1 MESRSFIYAPG
12 WVKVVA
18 LGVLAF
24 TLASAIGVSLYFLG
38 KENRQ
43 DWILVAMSLGQVAAS
58 GIVIAL
64 VVFFSE
70 KDVNIISLQK
80 RSERLFLETFPRACL
95 LIDFPEGEFKLWES
109 KRIKGNDIVQ
119 ALRNSKTTIQ
129 VKHMPG
135 QIDAYYHICRES
147 GDSMIMRLQVNV
159 GEVVVSYYIPAVC
172 ENEMHEISKKLE
184 WAFSRYYEVG
194 GYVGGWYFSRE
205 DFDGLTYASIHLT
218 KDFGPDFL
226 ENERKKLFMSNDVA
240 ATTRGIMKDCVK
252 NSISM
257 SY

>member
-1 MESRSFIYAPG
+1 MESRNFIYAPG

-18 LGVLAF
+18 LSVLVF

-38 KENRQ
+38 KEEKQ

-58 GIVIAL
+58 GIVIAI

-70 KDVNIISLQK
+70 KDVNVINLQ
-80 RSERLFLETFPRACL
+80 RRAERLFLETFPRACL
-95 LIDFPEGEFKLWES
+95 LIDFPEGEFKDWGN
-109 KRIKGNDIVQ
+109 KKMRANDIAQ
-119 ALRNSKTTIQ
+119 ALKNSKTSIK
-129 VKHMPG
+129 VNHIPG
-135 QIDAYYHICRES
+135 QIDAYYYISRES
-147 GDSMIMRLQVNV
+147 GGSIVMRLQVNV
-159 GEVVVSYYIPAVC
+159 GEVVVSYYIPAKS
-172 ENEMHEISKKLE
+172 EDDTHEIARVLK

-194 GYVGGWYFSRE
+194 GYVGGWYFSKE

-252 NSISM
+252 NGISM

>member
-1 MESRSFIYAPG
+1 MESKNFIYAPS

-18 LGVLAF
+18 LSVLAF
-24 TLASAIGVSLYFLG
+24 ALISAVGVSVYFLG

-58 GIVIAL
+58 GIVIAI

-70 KDVNIISLQK
+70 KDVNVINLQK
-80 RSERLFLETFPRACL
+80 RAERLFLETFPRACL

-109 KRIKGNDIVQ
+109 KKVNGNDIEQ
-119 ALRNSKTTIQ
+119 ALRNSKTTIR
-129 VKHMPG
+129 VNHIPG
-135 QIDAYYHICRES
+135 QIDAYYHISRES
-147 GDSMIMRLQVNV
+147 GESIVMRLQVNV
-159 GEVVVSYYIPAVC
+159 GEVAISYYIPAEC
-172 ENEMHEISKKLE
+172 ENEMHEISKKME

-218 KDFGPDFL
+218 KDFGADFL
-226 ENERKKLFMSNDVA
+226 ENERKKLFLSNDVA

-252 NSISM
+252 NGILM